1 VDRVGVWRAFYAPRA
16 GEEKQILPMDS
27 FESVE
32 AIRGHTNSMNNRG
45 ERMAIIDGL
54 KSIPY
59 GREIKLV
66 THPPYAITVAYYSN
80 PKRKNMDLIH

>member
-1 VDRVGVWRAFYAPRA
+1 
-16 GEEKQILPMDS
+16 
-27 FESVE
+27 
-32 AIRGHTNSMNNRG
+32 MNNHG
-45 ERMAIIDGL
+45 ERMPIIDGL

-80 PKRKNMDLIH
+80 PKRKNMDLIHRDRSLVSDLKPTFAHVSGPSRVLARPIG